1 MNFSDLA
8 VPGVTDLAPYVPGKP
23 IEELQRQYGLK
34 EVIKLASNESP
45 IGPSQ
50 AVQAAIARNV
60 AQITRYPDGNGYQLK
75 SALSERYA
83 IDAEQITLGKGS
95 NDVLEMVARAFVS
108 ADDEV
113 IYSQHAFAVYAIVT
127 QAIGATPVVTP
138 AREYGHDLQAMASA
152 ISDKT
157 KLIFIANP
165 NNPTGTYIEPA
176 EIYQF
181 MQRVP
186 EHVLVVLDEAYYE
199 YAEQAEDTFRWLEQF
214 PNLIICRTF
223 SKAYGLAG
231 LRVGFAVSHP
241 QIADLMNRVRQP
253 FNVSHLAQTAAVAA
267 LGDNDYLVQAREINQ
282 TGIQQFYQGFE
293 RLSLAFIPS
302 YANFIAVD
310 VARDAMPV
318 YEALLQEGVI
328 VRPIGAYE
336 MPQHLRIS
344 VGLEQENA
352 YCLEALEKVLA

>member
-1 MNFSDLA
+1 MNFCDLA

-75 SALSERYA
+75 NALSEHYE

-108 ADDEV
+108 SDDEV
-113 IYSQHAFAVYAIVT
+113 IYSQHAFAVYSIVT
-127 QAIGATPVVTP
+127 QAIGASPVVTP
-138 AREYGHDLQAMASA
+138 ATNYGHDLQAMAEA
-152 ISDKT
+152 VTDKT

-165 NNPTGTYIEPA
+165 NNPTGTYVEPA
-176 EIYQF
+176 AIYAFLQ
-181 MQRVP
+181 QIP
-186 EHVLVVLDEAYYE
+186 EHVLVVLDEAYCE
-199 YAEQAEDTFRWLEQF
+199 FSEQSEDTFRWLETF
-214 PNLIICRTF
+214 PNLIVCRTF

-253 FNVSHLAQTAAVAA
+253 FNVSHLAQMAAVAA
-267 LGDNDYLVQAREINQ
+267 LGDSDYLVKAREVNQ
-282 TGIQQFYQGFE
+282 AGLQQLYQGFE
-293 RLSLAFIPS
+293 KLSLKYIPS
-302 YANFIAVD
+302 SGNFVAVD
-310 VARDAMPV
+310 VGRDAMPV
-318 YEALLQEGVI
+318 YEDLLREGVI
-328 VRPIGAYE
+328 VRPVGAYG

-344 VGLEQENA
+344 VGLEHENA